1 MPTWQPVTPALCF
14 EVGSIGKTFT
24 AVLGHQLAAEGK
36 LNLNTEVGALPPWF
50 VVPSRFGPILVRHLL
65 SHSAGII
72 ITE

>member
-1 MPTWQPVTPALCF
+1 MLRGRVDRLDLH
-14 EVGSIGKTFT
+14 
-24 AVLGHQLAAEGK
+24 AVLGLQLAAEGK

-72 ITE
+72 FTE